1 MMDTIDHTAGHDSG
15 NDASLLEG
23 LFQLVLTGHTHG
35 WEFEQLDAEVYQRL
49 HEAYGVAHCHRSRG
63 NGPGAGAPGPVSK
76 ALRAAYLGGEAD

>member
-35 WEFEQLDAEVYQRL
+35 WEFEQLAAE
-49 HEAYGVAHCHRSRG
+49 C
-63 NGPGAGAPGPVSK
+63 K
-76 ALRAAYLGGEAD
+76 ALHGRHGGDLAVAQIH